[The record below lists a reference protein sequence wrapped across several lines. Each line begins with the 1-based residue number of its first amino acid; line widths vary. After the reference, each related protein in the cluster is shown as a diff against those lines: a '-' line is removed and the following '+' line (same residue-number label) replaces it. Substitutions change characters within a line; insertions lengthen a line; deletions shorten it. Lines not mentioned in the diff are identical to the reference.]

1 MKWYIIGYVAAF
13 LTSFSMIPQII
24 RLVKLKES
32 KDVSLAMTM
41 ALCLGVL
48 LWLLYGIAIN
58 NTPVIV
64 ANAVSFCVTATT
76 VILVIRYR

>member
-1 MKWYIIGYVAAF
+1 MKWYIIGYAAAF
-13 LTSFSMIPQII
+13 FTSFSMIPQII

-32 KDVSLAMTM
+32 KDVSLVMTM

-58 NTPVIV
+58 NMPVIV
-64 ANAVSFCVTATT
+64 ANGVSFCVTATT
-76 VILVIRYR
+76 VILVIKYR